1 MREDP
6 LFGDAPAILR
16 ARRLGSAQGIEGT
29 SCLEGGE
36 RPPIRLIAAL
46 IAALGVA
53 MTSIWEFVFIDPYMP
68 SLDPLLD
75 YSWFVPTGPLFATVW
90 LALTLM
96 MTAALYL
103 VLRAPESPARG
114 LAIIAFIAQFILK
127 TLWAWLLFGRQ
138 APVSGLCVMVLFAA
152 CVIASIG
159 YAARVDRK
167 AALLMA
173 PYVSWVTFILLATA
187 RIALTVG

>member
-1 MREDP
+1 MRDDP
-6 LFGDAPAILR
+6 LFGEAPAILR
-16 ARRLGSAQGIEGT
+16 ARRLGSAQEIEGA

-46 IAALGVA
+46 VAVLCVA

-68 SLDPLLD
+68 SLDPLVD
-75 YSWFVPTGPLFATVW
+75 YAWFVPTGPLFATVW
-90 LALTLM
+90 LTLTLL
-96 MTAALYL
+96 MTVALYL
-103 VLRAPESPARG
+103 VLRAPESRARG
-114 LAIIAFIAQFILK
+114 LAIVAFIAQFILK
-127 TLWAWLLFGRQ
+127 SLWAWLLFGQR
-138 APVSGLCVMVLFAA
+138 APVIGLCVMLLFAL

-173 PYVSWVTFILLATA
+173 PYISWVTFILLATT